1 MFCKNIVKNGINIL
15 KVLYLILLKFI
26 YFLLYE
32 IIKIISN

>member
-26 YFLLYE
+26 YVLLYE